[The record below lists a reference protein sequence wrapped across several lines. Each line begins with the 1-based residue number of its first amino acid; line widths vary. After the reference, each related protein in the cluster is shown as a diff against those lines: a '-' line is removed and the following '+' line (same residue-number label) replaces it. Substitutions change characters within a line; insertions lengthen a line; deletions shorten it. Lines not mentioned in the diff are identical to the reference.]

1 MTMET
6 TQENPR
12 RDRGLGIAA
21 TKNIERKGDAW
32 IVPSQNG
39 NSKYTVRPERGY
51 CSCPDHD
58 ALGIKC
64 KHLFAVDFVI
74 QRTLFPDGSE
84 TVTQTVTVKETIK
97 RKTYAQDWP
106 KYNAAQCGEK
116 DKFLYL
122 LHDLCK
128 GLEEPPQVKGR
139 KRVPIRDAVFSIVY
153 KIYSGV

>member
-1 MTMET
+1 MT
-6 TQENPR
+6 PR
-12 RDRGLGIAA
+12 EERGLVIAA

-84 TVTQTVTVKETIK
+84 TVTL
-97 RKTYAQDWP
+97 W
-106 KYNAAQCGEK
+106 
-116 DKFLYL
+116 LW
-122 LHDLCK
+122 
-128 GLEEPPQVKGR
+128 QVWRYVGQ
-139 KRVPIRDAVFSIVY
+139 RVPRECKRLAACQALCESV
-153 KIYSGV
+153 